1 MIGRYDMNEYLILAM
16 EKNDG
21 ELKEISLLPGLPAEM
36 RICLPC
42 LLACRLQAG
51 SYPKNGLKLPPGKIP
66 EDIE

>member
-1 MIGRYDMNEYLILAM
+1 MNEYLILAM

-51 SYPKNGLKLPPGKIP
+51 SYLKNG
-66 EDIE
+66 